1 MGTPSLE
8 SNPLFPTTTI
18 FIGNGFDLSLG
29 LKSRY
34 IDYFN
39 HTDDNGKKI
48 FGQYTTLSPRKN
60 IYNSHR
66 VSSWSL
72 ILLPCR

>member
-39 HTDDNGKKI
+39 HTDDNGKKD
-48 FGQYTTLSPRKN
+48 FLANPRLFLRGRTY
-60 IYNSHR
+60 IIAIEYHPGR
-66 VSSWSL
+66 
-72 ILLPCR
+72 